1 MESSF
6 ISDTDTVA
14 AWRDALDREGRRV
27 VLTNGCFDLLH
38 VGHVRYLQEAR
49 ALGDALVVALN
60 GDASVRELKGEG
72 RPVNTAADRAEILRA
87 LACVDR
93 VVVFDEKRATR
104 VIDAIRPHLYA
115 KGGDYTPESLNPEE
129 RAALDRAG
137 SEIRILSLV
146 PGQSTSATLRR
157 MAGDGDKSPGTGP
170 RLAILGSGH
179 GSNFEAIADAI
190 DRGTLDATIAVV
202 LSDVA
207 DSRVLSLAR
216 SRGLPALHIE
226 PGSERG
232 GRLGDAALKE
242 IADRLKSA
250 SVDLVILAGFM
261 RILRGPVL
269 EAFAGRIL
277 NIHPSLLP
285 LYPGLGAWRR
295 ALASGDT
302 ETGCTVHLVDSG
314 IDSGAMLAQERVP
327 ILPGDTAETLH
338 ARIQEREHELYPRV
352 IAAHWAGLMKQG

>member
-1 MESSF
+1 
-6 ISDTDTVA
+6 
-14 AWRDALDREGRRV
+14 
-27 VLTNGCFDLLH
+27 
-38 VGHVRYLQEAR
+38 
-49 ALGDALVVALN
+49 
-60 GDASVRELKGEG
+60 
-72 RPVNTAADRAEILRA
+72 
-87 LACVDR
+87 
-93 VVVFDEKRATR
+93 
-104 VIDAIRPHLYA
+104 
-115 KGGDYTPESLNPEE
+115 
-129 RAALDRAG
+129 
-137 SEIRILSLV
+137 
-146 PGQSTSATLRR
+146 